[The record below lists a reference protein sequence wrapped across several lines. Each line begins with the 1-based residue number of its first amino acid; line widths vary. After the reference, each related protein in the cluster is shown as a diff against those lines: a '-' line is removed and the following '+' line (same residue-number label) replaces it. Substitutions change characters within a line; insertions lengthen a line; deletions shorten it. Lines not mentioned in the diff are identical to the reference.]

1 LRTSADTL
9 LLAAAR
15 ELLANMVKH
24 ADAHCVRIELS
35 RRNGVAQLKIIDD
48 GNGIRVDDIERKLA
62 EGHIGL
68 TSRRVRLEAAGGS
81 LRIRAGTPS
90 GTVAEVEVPAT
101 IREERSLRIQEAAM
115 TEIMRVWAVDDPG
128 PVATHPLV
136 RIEREVPDPGPRQV
150 RLRVSACG
158 VCRTDLHLTEGD
170 LEPKRH
176 LVVPGHEVV
185 GIIDRVGS
193 QSVRFKEGDRVG
205 VPWLAHTCGVCRFCE
220 SGRENLCLHPA
231 FTGWDVDGGYAPYVT
246 VNEDYAYA
254 IPEVFS
260 DEEAAP
266 LLCAGIIGFRAL
278 RRSNLPPGGRLGIY
292 GFGGSA
298 HLTAQIALAE
308 GARLHVMTRSA
319 EARQLALDLGAD
331 SVGDASATPP
341 EPLDAAI
348 LFAPVG
354 SLVPPALEALD
365 RGGTLAVAGIYLTD
379 IPTLNYDRHLFE
391 ERSLCS
397 VTANT
402 REDGTTFLETAARIG
417 IKVST
422 TPYPF
427 VDANAA
433 LVDLAQDRVNG
444 AAVLV
449 LP

>member
-1 LRTSADTL
+1 MAVERMQGWA
-9 LLAAAR
+9 
-15 ELLANMVKH
+15 
-24 ADAHCVRIELS
+24 
-35 RRNGVAQLKIIDD
+35 ID
-48 GNGIRVDDIERKLA
+48 N
-62 EGHIGL
+62 
-68 TSRRVRLEAAGGS
+68 
-81 LRIRAGTPS
+81 
-90 GTVAEVEVPAT
+90 
-101 IREERSLRIQEAAM
+101 
-115 TEIMRVWAVDDPG
+115 PG
-128 PVATHPLV
+128 PVATHPLAK
-136 RIEREVPDPGPRQV
+136 IEREVTDPRPDEIRV
-150 RLRVSACG
+150 RVRVCG
-158 VCRTDLHLTEGD
+158 VCRTDLHLAEGD

-185 GIIDRVGS
+185 GIVDRAGVACD
-193 QSVRFKEGDRVG
+193 RFTVGDRVG
-205 VPWLAHTCGVCRFCE
+205 VPWLAHTCGVCRFCT
-220 SGRENLCLHPA
+220 SGRENLCVSPT
-231 FTGWDVDGGYAPYVT
+231 FTGWDIDGGYAEYVT
-246 VNEDYAYA
+246 INERYAYA

-260 DEEAAP
+260 DEDAAP

-319 EARQLALDLGAD
+319 EARQLALDLGAH
-331 SVGDASATPP
+331 SVGDATARPP

-354 SLVPPALEALD
+354 ALVPPALEALD
-365 RGGTLAVAGIYLTD
+365 RGGTLAVAGIYLSE
-379 IPTLNYDRHLFE
+379 IPALDYDRDLFG

-402 REDGTTFLETAARIG
+402 RTDGTTFLETAARIG

-427 VDANAA
+427 ADANAA
-433 LVDLAQDRVNG
+433 LVDLAEGRVSG

-449 LP
+449 LS